1 MDGNT
6 DFCKAEVSQ
15 QECTIPFANFLVLAS
30 SLYPYDPLLKPWGF
44 LHSCTEIVNDTM
56 PTTSL
61 QSNGFTRRIN
71 CL

>member
-44 LHSCTEIVNDTM
+44 LHSCTEIVM
-56 PTTSL
+56 PQCGQL
-61 QSNGFTRRIN
+61 PFYQSALRAG
-71 CL
+71 